1 MKKITH
7 LLLLCVLMIVS
18 AFTAKA
24 QTAAVMQTSAA
35 PDDNGFAPDTHWY
48 TMRVRN
54 CYISVENVDA
64 NSYIKVSEAFDPF
77 SGTIDKALWCIVGNE
92 TKGYKLYNKSEGATK
107 VLAVKYIADDDN
119 HGKNAWTKMVDAN
132 IADATTT
139 GGDSWRTT
147 FQFHKNTNSYLGAY
161 TISAKGLTNYYFN
174 RRDPYLACWF
184 SSDALEE
191 VGSSFY
197 FYDIDSYL
205 SSSSVYSGTSYG
217 GLFQP
222 TQEEYETFVGN
233 LNTIKAGATWEN
245 LKSKIDE
252 FAPLASTFRS
262 TIVNHKPELG
272 KKYLIKNNYF
282 KNQMIIP
289 NVIPGG
295 TLDKYT
301 GDDNKVKSA
310 VWIFEQGSTEGT
322 YKLKNAYSGL
332 YVNGTKVNTTGSD
345 LQVGITG
352 VYNGTFAIGTSFS
365 GNNSLHSNRGYTY
378 LILWEANAGASRW
391 VAEAINDEAYEALNA
406 NVPQAVNSLLSSLP
420 TDILESA
427 TDEKA
432 ALQADPSYSNYLACK
447 QAIKNAT
454 DNQYVRLQCAKGGND
469 RMLGV
474 NDAYSATSAVESS
487 TKNTAVS
494 NIWKLVPIDNEVGYK
509 LLNVNT
515 NKYITN
521 LPDADGE
528 DRSLTAQLTSEIGQG
543 CKFTFTVKNAA
554 NKTWNVID
562 NIIDG
567 NNKKLNGEK
576 DGRINYWTD
585 NRNDGWKITKATDI
599 EVDLHALGK
608 ASYASVY
615 LPFGVSKVEG
625 AKAYVAENA
634 AENNSLVVK
643 TTADGGFGA
652 NTGVVLVSDSKAE
665 KATLTIGDHTNTSS
679 MLTGSNTPVILT
691 DDTRSSFFVF
701 GPKDGET
708 STVGFWTPA
717 SNITTIPA
725 NRAYYQNA
733 NGHAVALVFDG
744 CTTGIEGVTI
754 NGSNENVQAPIFD
767 LAGRRVANVVKGG
780 VYIQNGKKFIK

>member
-1 MKKITH
+1 MKKFTH

-35 PDDNGFAPDTHWY
+35 PDNNGFAADTHWY
-48 TMRVRN
+48 TMWLRG
-54 CYISVENVDA
+54 CYISVGNVD
-64 NSYIKVSEAFDPF
+64 NDSYLKVSNSFDPF
-77 SGTIDKALWCIVGNE
+77 NDIDKALWCIVGDE
-92 TKGYKLYNKSEGATK
+92 TKGYKLYNKSEGPTK
-107 VLAVKYIADDDN
+107 VLAVKYITSDGSAY
-119 HGKNAWTKMVDAN
+119 TKMVDAN
-132 IADATTT
+132 TVDATEK
-139 GGDSWRTT
+139 GEGKWRVT
-147 FQFHKNTNSYLGAY
+147 FDFHKNTGNEVGGY
-161 TISAKGLTNYYFN
+161 TISAKGVTNYYLN
-174 RRDPYLACWF
+174 KRDPYLACWF
-184 SSDALEE
+184 DAKALEE

-197 FYDIDSYL
+197 FYNIDSYL
-205 SSSSVYSGTSYG
+205 SSSVYSGTSYG

-222 TQEEYETFVGN
+222 TQDEYDTFVGN
-233 LNTIKAGATWEN
+233 LNTIKEGATWEN

-262 TIVNHKPELG
+262 TIDNHKPEIG

-282 KNQMIIP
+282 AGQMIIP

-295 TLDKYT
+295 NLDKYT

-332 YVNGTKVNTTGSD
+332 YVNGTKVNETGSD
-345 LQVGITG
+345 LLVGPASI
-352 VYNGTFAIGTSFS
+352 YNGTFAIGTSFS
-365 GNNSLHSNRGYTY
+365 GNNSLHSNAGNGY
-378 LILWEANAGASRW
+378 LILWSATAGASRW
-391 VAEAINDEAYEALNA
+391 VAEAISDEAYEALSA
-406 NVPQAVNSLLSSLP
+406 NVPQAVNKLIENGR
-420 TDILESA
+420 DFLESA
-427 TDEKA
+427 SAEKA
-432 ALQADPSYSNYLACK
+432 ALQAEPNYQNYKAYI
-447 QAIKNAT
+447 QAVKKGT

-474 NDAYSATSAVESS
+474 NDAYNATSAVESS
-487 TKNTAVS
+487 TKKTAVS
-494 NIWKLVPIDNEVGYK
+494 NIWKLVPIDNEEGYK

-515 NKYITN
+515 NQYITN
-521 LPDADGE
+521 LPNASTDG
-528 DRSLTAQLTSEIGQG
+528 SSTAQLTSDKSQG
-543 CKFTFTVKNAA
+543 YKFTFTVNNAT

-562 NIIDG
+562 G
-567 NNKKLNGEK
+567 NNNKLNAET

-585 NRNDGWKITKATDI
+585 GGNSGWKITKATDI
-599 EVDLHALGK
+599 EVDLHALGD

-625 AKAYVAENA
+625 AAAYVAESA
-634 AENNSLVVK
+634 PENNSLVVK

-652 NTGVVLVSDSKAE
+652 NTGVVLVSDTRAE
-665 KATLTIGDHTNTSS
+665 KATLTIGDNNNTSS
-679 MLTGSNTPVILT
+679 MLTGSNTPVTLPN
-691 DDTRSSFFVF
+691 DTRSSFFVF

-717 SNITTIPA
+717 PTITTIPA

-744 CTTGIEGVTI
+744 CTTGIEGVTV

-767 LAGRRVANVVKGG
+767 LAGRRVVNVVKGG

>member
-1 MKKITH
+1 MKKFTH

-35 PDDNGFAPDTHWY
+35 PDNNGFAADTHWY

-107 VLAVKYIADDDN
+107 VLAVKYIADDGN

-132 IADATTT
+132 TADATTT
-139 GGDSWRTT
+139 GDNSWRTT
-147 FQFHKNTNSYLGAY
+147 FQFHKNTNSYTDAY

-197 FYDIDSYL
+197 FYDAASY
-205 SSSSVYSGTSYG
+205 SSTISLQASAYYTGTNFG
-217 GLFQP
+217 GIFQP
-222 TQEEYETFVGN
+222 TQEEYNNFQSQLEAHTSI
-233 LNTIKAGATWEN
+233 TTWDEIKNIYAQIE
-245 LKSKIDE
+245 S
-252 FAPLASTFRS
+252 FQS
-262 TIVNHKPELG
+262 TINNHKPELG

-295 TLDKYT
+295 NLDKYT
-301 GDDNKVKSA
+301 GDDKKVKSA

-332 YVNGTKVNTTGSD
+332 YVNGTTVNKTGSD
-345 LQVGITG
+345 LLVGPAST
-352 VYNGTFAIGTSFS
+352 YNGTFAIGTSFS
-365 GNNSLHSNRGYTY
+365 GNNSLHSNASNGY

-391 VAEAINDEAYEALNA
+391 VAEAISDEAYEALRA

-515 NKYITN
+515 NQYITN
-521 LPDADGE
+521 LPNADTDG
-528 DRSLTAQLTSEIGQG
+528 SSTAQLTSDKSQG
-543 CKFTFTVKNAA
+543 YKFTFTVNDAT

-562 NIIDG
+562 G
-567 NNKKLNGEK
+567 NNNKLNAETN
-576 DGRINYWTD
+576 GRINYWT
-585 NRNDGWKITKATDI
+585 NNGNSGWKITKATDI
-599 EVDLHALGK
+599 EVTLHALGD

-615 LPFGVSKVEG
+615 LPFGVSAVKG
-625 AKAYVAENA
+625 AAAYVAESP
-634 AENNSLVVK
+634 AENNSLVV
-643 TTADGGFGA
+643 TTTGGGFGA
-652 NTGVVLVSDSKAE
+652 NTGVVLVSDTQAE
-665 KATLTIGDHTNTSS
+665 KATLTIGDNNNTSS
-679 MLTGSNTPVILT
+679 MLTGSNTPVTLT
-691 DDTRSSFFVF
+691 NDTRSSFFVF

-717 SNITTIPA
+717 PTITTIPA
-725 NRAYYQNA
+725 NRAYYQNV

>member
-1 MKKITH
+1 MKKFTH

-35 PDDNGFAPDTHWY
+35 PDDNGFAADTHWY
-48 TMRVRN
+48 TMWLRG
-54 CYISVENVDA
+54 CYISVGNVD
-64 NSYIKVSEAFDPF
+64 NDSYLKVSNSFDPF
-77 SGTIDKALWCIVGNE
+77 NDIDKALWCIVGDE
-92 TKGYKLYNKSEGATK
+92 TKGYKLYNKSEGPTK
-107 VLAVKYIADDDN
+107 VLAVKYIDSDGSAY
-119 HGKNAWTKMVDAN
+119 TKMVDAN
-132 IADATTT
+132 TVDATEK
-139 GGDSWRTT
+139 GEGKWRVT
-147 FQFHKNTNSYLGAY
+147 FDFHKNTGSEVGGY
-161 TISAKGLTNYYFN
+161 TISAKGVTNYYLN
-174 RRDPYLACWF
+174 KRDPYLACWF
-184 SSDALEE
+184 DAGALEE

-197 FYDIDSYL
+197 FYDAARY
-205 SSSSVYSGTSYG
+205 SSTINLQASAYYTGTNFG
-217 GLFQP
+217 GIFQP
-222 TQEEYETFVGN
+222 TQEEYNNFQSQLEAHTSI
-233 LNTIKAGATWEN
+233 TTWDEIKNIHAQIE
-245 LKSKIDE
+245 S
-252 FAPLASTFRS
+252 FQS
-262 TIVNHKPELG
+262 TINNHKPELG

-282 KNQMIIP
+282 AGQMIIP

-295 TLDKYT
+295 NLDKYT
-301 GDDNKVKSA
+301 GDGNKVKSA

-332 YVNGTKVNTTGSD
+332 YVNGTKVNETGSD
-345 LQVGITG
+345 LLVGPAST
-352 VYNGTFAIGTSFS
+352 YNGTFAIGTSFS
-365 GNNSLHSNRGYTY
+365 GNNSLHSNASNGY

-391 VAEAINDEAYEALNA
+391 VAEAISDEDYQALRA
-406 NVPQAVNSLLSSLP
+406 NVPQAVNNLIVN
-420 TDILESA
+420 DVFESNPA
-427 TDEKA
+427 AEKA
-432 ALQADPSYSNYLACK
+432 ALQAEPNYQNYMAYI
-447 QAIKNAT
+447 QAVKKVT

-474 NDAYSATSAVESS
+474 NDAYSATSAVASS

-494 NIWKLVPIDNEVGYK
+494 NIWKLVPSEDGYK

-515 NKYITN
+515 NQYITN
-521 LPDADGE
+521 LPNAETDG
-528 DRSLTAQLTSEIGQG
+528 SSTAQLTSEIGQG
-543 CKFTFTVKNAA
+543 CKFTFTVNNAT

-562 NIIDG
+562 NVIDG
-567 NNKKLNGEK
+567 NNKKLNAETN
-576 DGRINYWTD
+576 GRINYWKD
-585 NRNDGWKITKATDI
+585 NGNGGWKITKATDI
-599 EVDLHALGK
+599 EVALHALGD

-615 LPFGVSKVEG
+615 LPFGVSAVEG
-625 AKAYVAENA
+625 AAAYVAESP

-652 NTGVVLVSDSKAE
+652 NTGVVLVSDTKAE
-665 KATLTIGDHTNTSS
+665 KATLTIGDNNNASS
-679 MLTGSNTPVILT
+679 MLTGSNTPVPLT

-717 SNITTIPA
+717 STITTIPA
-725 NRAYYQNA
+725 NRAYYQNV
-733 NGHAVALVFDG
+733 NGQAVALVFDG

>member
-1 MKKITH
+1 MKKFTH

-35 PDDNGFAPDTHWY
+35 PDNNGFAADTHWY

-107 VLAVKYIADDDN
+107 VLAVKYIADDGN

-132 IADATTT
+132 TADATTT
-139 GGDSWRTT
+139 GDNSWRTT
-147 FQFHKNTNSYLGAY
+147 FQFHKNTNSYTDAY

-197 FYDIDSYL
+197 FYDAASY
-205 SSSSVYSGTSYG
+205 SSTINLQASAYYTGTNFGSI
-217 GLFQP
+217 FQP
-222 TQEEYETFVGN
+222 TQEEYNNFQSQLEAHTSI
-233 LNTIKAGATWEN
+233 TTWDEIKNIYAQIE
-245 LKSKIDE
+245 S
-252 FAPLASTFRS
+252 FQS
-262 TIVNHKPELG
+262 TINNHKPELG

-310 VWIFEQGSTEGT
+310 VWIFEQGSTAGT

-332 YVNGTKVNTTGSD
+332 YVNGTKVNETGSD
-345 LQVGITG
+345 LLVGPAST
-352 VYNGTFAIGTSFS
+352 YNGTFAIGTSFS
-365 GNNSLHSNRGYTY
+365 GNNSLHSNAGYSY

-391 VAEAINDEAYEALNA
+391 VAEAISDETYEALSA
-406 NVPQAVNSLLSSLP
+406 NVPQAVNKLIVNGC
-420 TDILESA
+420 DVFESA
-427 TDEKA
+427 PAEKA
-432 ALQADPSYSNYLACK
+432 ALQAEPNYPNYMAYI
-447 QAIKNAT
+447 QAVKKVT

-487 TKNTAVS
+487 TKKTAVS

-509 LLNVNT
+509 LLNVNK
-515 NKYITN
+515 NQYITN
-521 LPDADGE
+521 LPNASTDG
-528 DRSLTAQLTSEIGQG
+528 SSTAQLTSDISRG
-543 CKFTFTVKNAA
+543 CKFTFMVNDAA

-562 NIIDG
+562 E
-567 NNKKLNGEK
+567 NNQKLNAETN
-576 DGRINYWTD
+576 GRINYWTD
-585 NRNDGWKITKATDI
+585 NGNGGWKITKATDI
-599 EVDLHALGK
+599 EVALHALGD

-615 LPFGVSKVEG
+615 LPFGVSAVEG
-625 AKAYVAENA
+625 AAAYVAESA
-634 AENNSLVVK
+634 PENNSLVV
-643 TTADGGFGA
+643 TTTGGGFGA
-652 NTGVVLVSDSKAE
+652 NTGVVLVSDAKAE
-665 KATLTIGDHTNTSS
+665 KATLTIGDNNNTSS
-679 MLTGSNTPVILT
+679 MLTGSNTPVTLT
-691 DDTRSSFFVF
+691 DDTRSSYFVF

-717 SNITTIPA
+717 PTITTIPA

>member
-1 MKKITH
+1 MKKFTH

-35 PDDNGFAPDTHWY
+35 PDNNGFAADTHWY
-48 TMRVRN
+48 TMWLRG
-54 CYISVENVDA
+54 CYISVGNVD
-64 NSYIKVSEAFDPF
+64 NDSYLKVSNSFDPF
-77 SGTIDKALWCIVGNE
+77 NDIDKALWCIVGDE
-92 TKGYKLYNKSEGATK
+92 TKGYKLYNKSEGPTK
-107 VLAVKYIADDDN
+107 VLAVKYITSDGSAY
-119 HGKNAWTKMVDAN
+119 TKMVDAN
-132 IADATTT
+132 TVDATEK
-139 GGDSWRTT
+139 GEGKWRVT
-147 FQFHKNTNSYLGAY
+147 FDFHKNTRSEIGGY
-161 TISAKGLTNYYFN
+161 TISAKGVTNYYLN
-174 RRDPYLACWF
+174 KRDPYLACWF
-184 SSDALEE
+184 DAGALEE

-197 FYDIDSYL
+197 FYNIDSYL
-205 SSSSVYSGTSYG
+205 SPFSPSSEYSGTSYG

-222 TQEEYETFVGN
+222 TQEEYNNFVVN
-233 LNTIKAGATWEN
+233 LNTIKDGATWEN
-245 LKSKIDE
+245 LKSKRDE
-252 FAPLASTFRS
+252 LATLTSTFRS

-301 GDDNKVKSA
+301 GDDKKVKSA

-365 GNNSLHSNRGYTY
+365 GYNSLHSNAGYDY

-391 VAEAINDEAYEALNA
+391 VAEAISDEAYEALNA
-406 NVPQAVNSLLSSLP
+406 NVPQAVNNLIVNGC
-420 TDILESA
+420 DVFESA
-427 TDEKA
+427 PAEKA
-432 ALQADPSYSNYLACK
+432 ALQAEPNYQNYMAYI
-447 QAIKNAT
+447 QAVKKVT

-515 NKYITN
+515 NQYITN
-521 LPDADGE
+521 LPKAGT
-528 DRSLTAQLTSEIGQG
+528 DRSSTAQLTSDKSQG
-543 CKFTFTVKNAA
+543 CKFTFTVNNAT

-562 NIIDG
+562 G
-567 NNKKLNGEK
+567 NNNKLNAETNGC
-576 DGRINYWTD
+576 INYWTD
-585 NRNDGWKITKATDI
+585 NGNSGWKITKATDI
-599 EVDLHALGK
+599 EVALHALGD

-615 LPFGVSKVEG
+615 LPFGVSAVEG
-625 AKAYVAENA
+625 AAAYVAESP
-634 AENNSLVVK
+634 AENNSLVV
-643 TTADGGFGA
+643 TTTGGGFGA
-652 NTGVVLVSDSKAE
+652 NTGVVLVSDTRAE
-665 KATLTIGDHTNTSS
+665 KATLTIGDNINTSS
-679 MLTGSNTPVILT
+679 MLTGSNTPVTLT
-691 DDTRSSFFVF
+691 DDTRSSYFVF

-717 SNITTIPA
+717 LTITTIPA

>member
-1 MKKITH
+1 
-7 LLLLCVLMIVS
+7 
-18 AFTAKA
+18 
-24 QTAAVMQTSAA
+24 MQTSAA
-35 PDDNGFAPDTHWY
+35 PDNNGFAADTHWY
-48 TMRVRN
+48 TMWLRG
-54 CYISVENVDA
+54 CYISVGNVD
-64 NSYIKVSEAFDPF
+64 NDSYLKVSNSFDPF
-77 SGTIDKALWCIVGNE
+77 NDIDKALWCIVGDE
-92 TKGYKLYNKSEGATK
+92 TKGYKLYNKSEGPTK
-107 VLAVKYIADDDN
+107 VLAVKYITSDGSAY
-119 HGKNAWTKMVDAN
+119 TKMVDAN
-132 IADATTT
+132 TVDATEK
-139 GGDSWRTT
+139 GEGKWRVT
-147 FQFHKNTNSYLGAY
+147 FDFHKNTGNEVGGY
-161 TISAKGLTNYYFN
+161 TISAKGVTNYYLN
-174 RRDPYLACWF
+174 KRDPYLACWF
-184 SSDALEE
+184 DAKALEE

-197 FYDIDSYL
+197 FYNIDSYL

-222 TQEEYETFVGN
+222 TQEEYDTFVGN
-233 LNTIKAGATWEN
+233 LNTIKEGATWEN

-252 FAPLASTFRS
+252 FDPLASTFRS
-262 TIVNHKPELG
+262 TIDNHKPEIG

-282 KNQMIIP
+282 AGQMIIP

-295 TLDKYT
+295 NLDKYT

-332 YVNGTKVNTTGSD
+332 YVNGTKVNETGSD
-345 LQVGITG
+345 LLVGPASI
-352 VYNGTFAIGTSFS
+352 YNGTFAIGTSFS
-365 GNNSLHSNRGYTY
+365 GNNSLHSNAGNGY
-378 LILWEANAGASRW
+378 LILWSATAGASRW
-391 VAEAINDEAYEALNA
+391 VTEAISDEAYEALNA
-406 NVPQAVNSLLSSLP
+406 NVPQAVNNLIANGC
-420 TDILESA
+420 DVFESA
-427 TDEKA
+427 PAEKE
-432 ALQADPSYSNYLACK
+432 ALQAEPNYQNYMAYI
-447 QAIKNAT
+447 QAVKKGT
-454 DNQYVRLQCAKGGND
+454 DNQYVRLQCAKSGND

-474 NDAYSATSAVESS
+474 NDAYSATSSVESS

-515 NKYITN
+515 NQYITN
-521 LPDADGE
+521 LPNASTDG
-528 DRSLTAQLTSEIGQG
+528 SSTAQLTSDISRG
-543 CKFTFTVKNAA
+543 CKFTFMVNNAA

-562 NIIDG
+562 E
-567 NNKKLNGEK
+567 NNQKLNAETN
-576 DGRINYWTD
+576 GRINYWTD
-585 NRNDGWKITKATDI
+585 NGNSGWKITKATDI
-599 EVDLHALGK
+599 EVALHALGD

-615 LPFGVSKVEG
+615 LPFGVSAVEG
-625 AKAYVAENA
+625 AAAYVAESP

-652 NTGVVLVSDSKAE
+652 NTGVVLVSDTKAE
-665 KATLTIGDHTNTSS
+665 KATLTIGGNNNTSS
-679 MLTGSNTPVILT
+679 MLTGSNTPVTLT
-691 DDTRSSFFVF
+691 NDTRSSLFVF

-717 SNITTIPA
+717 PTITTIPA
-725 NRAYYQNA
+725 NRAYYQNV

>member
-1 MKKITH
+1 MKKFTH

-35 PDDNGFAPDTHWY
+35 PDNNGFAADTHWY

-107 VLAVKYIADDDN
+107 VLAVKYIADDEN

-132 IADATTT
+132 TADATTT
-139 GGDSWRTT
+139 GDNSWRTT
-147 FQFHKNTNSYLGAY
+147 FQFHKNTNSYTDAY

-197 FYDIDSYL
+197 FYDAASY
-205 SSSSVYSGTSYG
+205 SSTISLQASAYYTGTNFG
-217 GLFQP
+217 GIFQP
-222 TQEEYETFVGN
+222 TQEEYNNFQSQLEAHTSI
-233 LNTIKAGATWEN
+233 TTWDEIKNIYAQIE
-245 LKSKIDE
+245 S
-252 FAPLASTFRS
+252 FQS
-262 TIVNHKPELG
+262 TINNHKPELG

-310 VWIFEQGSTEGT
+310 VWIFEQGSTAGT

-332 YVNGTKVNTTGSD
+332 YVNGTKVNETGSD
-345 LQVGITG
+345 LLVGPAST
-352 VYNGTFAIGTSFS
+352 YNGTFAIGTSFS
-365 GNNSLHSNRGYTY
+365 GNNSLHSNAGYSY

-391 VAEAINDEAYEALNA
+391 VAEAISDETYEALSA
-406 NVPQAVNSLLSSLP
+406 NVPQAVNKLIVNGC
-420 TDILESA
+420 DVFESA
-427 TDEKA
+427 LAEKA
-432 ALQADPSYSNYLACK
+432 ALQAEPNYPNYMAYI
-447 QAIKNAT
+447 QAVKKVT

-487 TKNTAVS
+487 TKKTAVS

-515 NKYITN
+515 NQYITN
-521 LPDADGE
+521 LPNASTDG
-528 DRSLTAQLTSEIGQG
+528 SSTAQLTSDKSQG
-543 CKFTFTVKNAA
+543 HKFTFTVNNAT

-562 NIIDG
+562 E
-567 NNKKLNGEK
+567 NNQKLNAET

-585 NRNDGWKITKATDI
+585 NGNGGWKITKATDI
-599 EVDLHALGK
+599 EVALHPLGD

-615 LPFGVSKVEG
+615 LPFGVSAVEG
-625 AKAYVAENA
+625 AAAYVAESP

-652 NTGVVLVSDSKAE
+652 NTGVVLVSDTKAE
-665 KATLTIGDHTNTSS
+665 KATLTIGDNNNTSS
-679 MLTGSNTPVILT
+679 MLTGSNTPVTLT
-691 DDTRSSFFVF
+691 EDTRSSYFVF

-717 SNITTIPA
+717 SIITTIPA

-754 NGSNENVQAPIFD
+754 NGSNENAQAPIFD

>member
-1 MKKITH
+1 MKKFTH

-35 PDDNGFAPDTHWY
+35 PDNNGFAADTHWY

-77 SGTIDKALWCIVGNE
+77 SGTIDKALWCIVGDE
-92 TKGYKLYNKSEGATK
+92 TKGYKLYNKSEGPTK
-107 VLAVKYIADDDN
+107 VLAVKHIADDDD
-119 HGKNAWTKMVDAN
+119 HGKYAWTKMVDAN

-139 GGDSWRTT
+139 GDDSWRTT
-147 FQFHKNTNSYLGAY
+147 FQFHKNTNSNRGAY

-197 FYDIDSYL
+197 FYNIDSYL
-205 SSSSVYSGTSYG
+205 SPFSPSSVYSGTSYG

-222 TQEEYETFVGN
+222 TQEEYDTFVGN
-233 LNTIKAGATWEN
+233 FNTIKKSATWEN

-252 FAPLASTFRS
+252 VAPLASTFRS

-310 VWIFEQGSTEGT
+310 VWIFEQGSTAGT

-332 YVNGTKVNTTGSD
+332 YVNGTKVNETGSD
-345 LQVGITG
+345 LLVGPAST
-352 VYNGTFAIGTSFS
+352 YNGTFAIGTSFS
-365 GNNSLHSNRGYTY
+365 GNNSLHSNAGYSY

-391 VAEAINDEAYEALNA
+391 VAEAISDETYEALSA
-406 NVPQAVNSLLSSLP
+406 NVPQAVNKLIVNGC
-420 TDILESA
+420 DVFESA
-427 TDEKA
+427 LAEKA
-432 ALQADPSYSNYLACK
+432 ALQAEPNYQNYMAYI
-447 QAIKNAT
+447 QAVKKVT
-454 DNQYVRLQCAKGGND
+454 DNQYVRLQCAKSGND

-515 NKYITN
+515 NQYITN
-521 LPDADGE
+521 LPNASTDG
-528 DRSLTAQLTSEIGQG
+528 SSTAQLTSDISRG
-543 CKFTFTVKNAA
+543 CKFTFMVNDAA

-562 NIIDG
+562 E
-567 NNKKLNGEK
+567 NNQKLNAETN
-576 DGRINYWTD
+576 GRINYWTD
-585 NRNDGWKITKATDI
+585 NGNGGWKITKATDI
-599 EVDLHALGK
+599 EVALHALGD

-615 LPFGVSKVEG
+615 LPFGVSAVEG
-625 AKAYVAENA
+625 AAAYVAESA

-652 NTGVVLVSDSKAE
+652 NTGVVLVSDAKAE
-665 KATLTIGDHTNTSS
+665 KATLTIGDNNNTSS
-679 MLTGSNTPVILT
+679 MLTGSNTPVTLPN
-691 DDTRSSFFVF
+691 DTRSSYFVF

-717 SNITTIPA
+717 PTITTIPA

-767 LAGRRVANVVKGG
+767 LAGRRVVNVVKGG

>member
-1 MKKITH
+1 MKKFTH

-35 PDDNGFAPDTHWY
+35 PDDNGFAADTHWY
-48 TMRVRN
+48 TMWLRG
-54 CYISVENVDA
+54 CYISVGNVD
-64 NSYIKVSEAFDPF
+64 NDSYLKVSNSFDPF
-77 SGTIDKALWCIVGNE
+77 NDIDKALWCIVGNE
-92 TKGYKLYNKSEGATK
+92 TKGYKIYNKSEGPTK
-107 VLAVKYIADDDN
+107 VLAVKYIASD
-119 HGKNAWTKMVDAN
+119 GSAYTKMVDAN
-132 IADATTT
+132 TVDATKK
-139 GGDSWRTT
+139 GEGNWRVT
-147 FQFHKNTNSYLGAY
+147 FDFHKNTGSEVGGY
-161 TISAKGLTNYYFN
+161 TISAKGVTNYYLN
-174 RRDPYLACWF
+174 KRDPYLACWF
-184 SSDALEE
+184 DAGALEE

-197 FYDIDSYL
+197 FYNIDSYL

-222 TQEEYETFVGN
+222 TQDEYDTFVGN
-233 LNTIKAGATWEN
+233 LNTIKEGATWEN

-262 TIVNHKPELG
+262 TIDNHKPELG

-282 KNQMIIP
+282 AGQMIIP

-295 TLDKYT
+295 NLDKYT

-332 YVNGTKVNTTGSD
+332 YVNGTKVNETGSD
-345 LQVGITG
+345 LLVGPAST
-352 VYNGTFAIGTSFS
+352 YNGTFAIGTSFS
-365 GNNSLHSNRGYTY
+365 GNNSLHSNAGYSY

-391 VAEAINDEAYEALNA
+391 VAEAISDETYEALSA
-406 NVPQAVNSLLSSLP
+406 NVPQAVNNLLSSLP

-474 NDAYSATSAVESS
+474 NDAYNATSAVESS
-487 TKNTAVS
+487 TKKTAVS
-494 NIWKLVPIDNEVGYK
+494 NIWKLVPIDNEEGYK

-515 NKYITN
+515 NQYITN
-521 LPDADGE
+521 LPNASTDG
-528 DRSLTAQLTSEIGQG
+528 SSTAQLTSDKSQG
-543 CKFTFTVKNAA
+543 YKFTFTVNNAT

-562 NIIDG
+562 G
-567 NNKKLNGEK
+567 NNNKLNAET

-585 NRNDGWKITKATDI
+585 NGNGGWKITKATDI
-599 EVDLHALGK
+599 EVALHALGD

-615 LPFGVSKVEG
+615 LPFGVSAVEG
-625 AKAYVAENA
+625 AAAYVAESP

-652 NTGVVLVSDSKAE
+652 NTGVVLVSDTKAE
-665 KATLTIGDHTNTSS
+665 KATLTIGDNNNTSS
-679 MLTGSNTPVILT
+679 MLTGSNTPVTLT
-691 DDTRSSFFVF
+691 EDTRSSYFVF

-717 SNITTIPA
+717 PTITTIPA
-725 NRAYYQNA
+725 NRAYYQNV

-754 NGSNENVQAPIFD
+754 NGSNENAQAPIFD

>member
-1 MKKITH
+1 MKKFTH

-35 PDDNGFAPDTHWY
+35 PDDNGFAADTHWY
-48 TMRVRN
+48 TMWLRG
-54 CYISVENVDA
+54 CYISVGNVD
-64 NSYIKVSEAFDPF
+64 NDSYLKVSNSFDPF
-77 SGTIDKALWCIVGNE
+77 NDIDKALWCIVGDE
-92 TKGYKLYNKSEGATK
+92 TKGYKLYNKSEGPTK
-107 VLAVKYIADDDN
+107 VLAVKYITSDGSAY
-119 HGKNAWTKMVDAN
+119 TKMVDAN
-132 IADATTT
+132 TVDATEK
-139 GGDSWRTT
+139 GEGKWRVT
-147 FQFHKNTNSYLGAY
+147 FDFHKNTGNEVGGY
-161 TISAKGLTNYYFN
+161 TISAKGVTNYYLN
-174 RRDPYLACWF
+174 KRDPYLACWF
-184 SSDALEE
+184 DAKALEE

-197 FYDIDSYL
+197 FYNIDSYL

-222 TQEEYETFVGN
+222 TQDEYDTFVGN
-233 LNTIKAGATWEN
+233 LNTIKEGATWEN

-262 TIVNHKPELG
+262 TIDNHKPEIG

-282 KNQMIIP
+282 AGQMIIP

-295 TLDKYT
+295 NLDKYT

-322 YKLKNAYSGL
+322 YKLKNAYSGF
-332 YVNGTKVNTTGSD
+332 YVNGTKVNETGSD
-345 LQVGITG
+345 LLVGPASI
-352 VYNGTFAIGTSFS
+352 YNGTFAIGTSFS
-365 GNNSLHSNRGYTY
+365 GNNSLHSNAGNGY
-378 LILWEANAGASRW
+378 LILWSATAGASRW
-391 VAEAINDEAYEALNA
+391 VAEAISDEAYEALSA
-406 NVPQAVNSLLSSLP
+406 NVPQAVNKLIENGR
-420 TDILESA
+420 DFLESA
-427 TDEKA
+427 SAEKA
-432 ALQADPSYSNYLACK
+432 ALQAEPNYQNYKAYI
-447 QAIKNAT
+447 QAVKKGT

-474 NDAYSATSAVESS
+474 NDAYNATSAVESS
-487 TKNTAVS
+487 TKKTAVS
-494 NIWKLVPIDNEVGYK
+494 NIWKLVPIDNEEGYK

-515 NKYITN
+515 NQYITN
-521 LPDADGE
+521 LPNASTDG
-528 DRSLTAQLTSEIGQG
+528 SSTAQLTSDKSQG
-543 CKFTFTVKNAA
+543 YKFTFTVNDAT

-562 NIIDG
+562 G
-567 NNKKLNGEK
+567 NNQKLNAET

-585 NRNDGWKITKATDI
+585 NGNGGWKITKATDI
-599 EVDLHALGK
+599 EVALHALGD

-625 AKAYVAENA
+625 AAAYVAESA

-643 TTADGGFGA
+643 TTVDGGFGA
-652 NTGVVLVSDSKAE
+652 NTGVVLVSDTKAE
-665 KATLTIGDHTNTSS
+665 KATLTIGDNNNTSS
-679 MLTGSNTPVILT
+679 MLTGSNTPVTLT
-691 DDTRSSFFVF
+691 NDTRSSFFVF

-717 SNITTIPA
+717 PTITTIPA

-754 NGSNENVQAPIFD
+754 NGSNENAQAPIFD

>member
-1 MKKITH
+1 MKKFTH

-35 PDDNGFAPDTHWY
+35 PDNNGFAADTHWY
-48 TMRVRN
+48 TMWLRG
-54 CYISVENVDA
+54 CYISVGNVD
-64 NSYIKVSEAFDPF
+64 NDSYLKVSNSFDPF
-77 SGTIDKALWCIVGNE
+77 NDIDKALWCIVGNE
-92 TKGYKLYNKSEGATK
+92 TKGYKIYNKSEGPTK
-107 VLAVKYIADDDN
+107 VLAVKYITSDGSAY
-119 HGKNAWTKMVDAN
+119 TKMVDAN
-132 IADATTT
+132 TVDATKK
-139 GGDSWRTT
+139 GEGNWRVT
-147 FQFHKNTNSYLGAY
+147 FDFHKNTGSQVGGY
-161 TISAKGLTNYYFN
+161 TISAKGVTNYYLN
-174 RRDPYLACWF
+174 KRDPYLACWF
-184 SSDALEE
+184 DAGALEE

-197 FYDIDSYL
+197 FYNIDSYL

-222 TQEEYETFVGN
+222 TQEEYDTFVGN
-233 LNTIKAGATWEN
+233 LNTIKEGATWKN

-262 TIVNHKPELG
+262 TIDNHKPELG
-272 KKYLIKNNYF
+272 KKYLIKNNHF
-282 KNQMIIP
+282 AGQMIIP

-295 TLDKYT
+295 NLDKYT

-332 YVNGTKVNTTGSD
+332 YVNGTKVNETGSD
-345 LQVGITG
+345 LLVGPAST
-352 VYNGTFAIGTSFS
+352 YNGTFAIGTSFS
-365 GNNSLHSNRGYTY
+365 GNNSLHSNAGYSY

-391 VAEAINDEAYEALNA
+391 VAEAISDEAYEALRA
-406 NVPQAVNSLLSSLP
+406 NVPQAVNSLIANGY
-420 TDILESA
+420 DVLESA
-427 TDEKA
+427 SAEKA
-432 ALQADPSYSNYLACK
+432 ALQAEPNYPNYKAYI
-447 QAIKNAT
+447 QAAKKGN

-487 TKNTAVS
+487 TKKTAVS

-515 NKYITN
+515 NQYITN

-528 DRSLTAQLTSEIGQG
+528 DRSLTAQLTSENGRG
-543 CKFTFTVKNAA
+543 CKFTFTVKDATD
-554 NKTWNVID
+554 KTWNVID
-562 NIIDG
+562 E
-567 NNKKLNGEK
+567 NNQKLNAET
-576 DGRINYWTD
+576 DGRINYWTAD
-585 NRNDGWKITKATDI
+585 GNSGWKITKATDI
-599 EVDLHALGK
+599 EVALHALGG

-625 AKAYVAENA
+625 AKAYVAESP

-652 NTGVVLVSDSKAE
+652 NTGVVLVSDTNAE
-665 KATLTIGDHTNTSS
+665 KATLTIGDNNNTSS
-679 MLTGSNTPVILT
+679 MLTGSNTPVTLT
-691 DDTRSSFFVF
+691 NDTRSSYFVF

-717 SNITTIPA
+717 PTITTIPA

-767 LAGRRVANVVKGG
+767 LAGRRVVNVVKGG

>member
-1 MKKITH
+1 MKKFTH

-35 PDDNGFAPDTHWY
+35 PDNNGFAADTHWY
-48 TMRVRN
+48 TMWLRG
-54 CYISVENVDA
+54 CYISVGNVD
-64 NSYIKVSEAFDPF
+64 NDSYLKVSNSFDPF
-77 SGTIDKALWCIVGNE
+77 NDIDKALWCIVGNE
-92 TKGYKLYNKSEGATK
+92 TKGYKLYNKSEGPTK
-107 VLAVKYIADDDN
+107 VLAVKYITSDGSAY
-119 HGKNAWTKMVDAN
+119 TKMVDAN
-132 IADATTT
+132 TVDATEK
-139 GGDSWRTT
+139 GEGKWRVT
-147 FQFHKNTNSYLGAY
+147 FEFHKNTGNEVGGY
-161 TISAKGLTNYYFN
+161 TISAKGVTNYYLN
-174 RRDPYLACWF
+174 KRDPYLACWF
-184 SSDALEE
+184 DAGALEE

-197 FYDIDSYL
+197 FYNIDSYL

-222 TQEEYETFVGN
+222 TQEEYDTFVGN
-233 LNTIKAGATWEN
+233 LNTIKEGATWEN
-245 LKSKIDE
+245 LKSKRDE

-262 TIVNHKPELG
+262 TIDNHKPEIG

-282 KNQMIIP
+282 AGQMIIP

-295 TLDKYT
+295 NLDKYT

-332 YVNGTKVNTTGSD
+332 YVNGTKVNETGSD
-345 LQVGITG
+345 LLVGPASI
-352 VYNGTFAIGTSFS
+352 YNGTFAIGTSFS
-365 GNNSLHSNRGYTY
+365 GNNSLHSNAGNGY
-378 LILWEANAGASRW
+378 LILWSATAGASRW
-391 VAEAINDEAYEALNA
+391 VTEAISDEAYEALNA
-406 NVPQAVNSLLSSLP
+406 NVPQAVNKLIENGC
-420 TDILESA
+420 DFLESA
-427 TDEKA
+427 SAEKA
-432 ALQADPSYSNYLACK
+432 ALQAEPNYQNYKAYI
-447 QAIKNAT
+447 QAVKKGT

-494 NIWKLVPIDNEVGYK
+494 NIWKLVPIDNEEGYK

-515 NKYITN
+515 NQYITN
-521 LPDADGE
+521 LPNADTDG
-528 DRSLTAQLTSEIGQG
+528 SSTAQLTSDKSQG
-543 CKFTFTVKNAA
+543 YKFTFTVNNAT

-562 NIIDG
+562 G
-567 NNKKLNGEK
+567 NNNKLNAETN
-576 DGRINYWTD
+576 GRINYWT
-585 NRNDGWKITKATDI
+585 NNGNGGWKITKATDI
-599 EVDLHALGK
+599 EVALHALGD

-615 LPFGVSKVEG
+615 LPFGVSAVEG
-625 AKAYVAENA
+625 AAAYVAESA

-652 NTGVVLVSDSKAE
+652 NTGVVLVSDTKAE
-665 KATLTIGDHTNTSS
+665 KATLTIGDNNNTSS
-679 MLTGSNTPVILT
+679 MLTGSNTPVTLT
-691 DDTRSSFFVF
+691 EDTRSSYFVF

-717 SNITTIPA
+717 PTITTIPA
-725 NRAYYQNA
+725 NRAYYQNV
-733 NGHAVALVFDG
+733 NGQAVALVFDG

-754 NGSNENVQAPIFD
+754 NGSNENAQAPIFD

>member
-1 MKKITH
+1 MKKFTH

-24 QTAAVMQTSAA
+24 QTAAVMQTSTA
-35 PDDNGFAPDTHWY
+35 PDDNGFAADTHWY
-48 TMRVRN
+48 TMWLRG
-54 CYISVENVDA
+54 CYISVGNVD
-64 NSYIKVSEAFDPF
+64 NGSYLKVSNSFDPF
-77 SGTIDKALWCIVGNE
+77 NDIDKALWCIVGDE
-92 TKGYKLYNKSEGATK
+92 TKGYKLYNKSEGPTK
-107 VLAVKYIADDDN
+107 VLAVKYIASD
-119 HGKNAWTKMVDAN
+119 GSAYTKMVDAN
-132 IADATTT
+132 TVDATEK
-139 GGDSWRTT
+139 GEGKWRVT
-147 FQFHKNTNSYLGAY
+147 FDFHKNTGSEVGGY
-161 TISAKGLTNYYFN
+161 TISAKGVTNYYLN
-174 RRDPYLACWF
+174 KRDPYLACWF
-184 SSDALEE
+184 DAKALEE

-197 FYDIDSYL
+197 FYNIDSYL

-222 TQEEYETFVGN
+222 TQEEYDTFVGK
-233 LNTIKAGATWEN
+233 LNTIKEGATWEN

-262 TIVNHKPELG
+262 TIDNHKPELG
-272 KKYLIKNNYF
+272 KKYLIKNNHF
-282 KNQMIIP
+282 AGQMIIP

-295 TLDKYT
+295 NLDKYT
-301 GDDNKVKSA
+301 GDDKKVKSA

-332 YVNGTKVNTTGSD
+332 YVNGTKVNETGSD
-345 LQVGITG
+345 LLVGPAST
-352 VYNGTFAIGTSFS
+352 YNGTFAIGTSFS
-365 GNNSLHSNRGYTY
+365 GNNSFHSNAGYSY

-391 VAEAINDEAYEALNA
+391 VAEAISDETYEALNA
-406 NVPQAVNSLLSSLP
+406 NVPQAVNKLIENGR
-420 TDILESA
+420 DFLESA
-427 TDEKA
+427 SAEKA
-432 ALQADPSYSNYLACK
+432 ALQAEPNYQNYKAYI
-447 QAIKNAT
+447 QAVKKGT

-474 NDAYSATSAVESS
+474 NDAYSATSAVASS

-494 NIWKLVPIDNEVGYK
+494 NIWKLVPIDNEEGYK

-515 NKYITN
+515 NQYITN
-521 LPDADGE
+521 LPNADTDG
-528 DRSLTAQLTSEIGQG
+528 SSTAQLTSDKSQG
-543 CKFTFTVKNAA
+543 YKFTFMVNNAT

-562 NIIDG
+562 G
-567 NNKKLNGEK
+567 NNNKLNAETN
-576 DGRINYWTD
+576 GRINYWT
-585 NRNDGWKITKATDI
+585 NNGNSGWKITKATDI
-599 EVDLHALGK
+599 EVALHALGD

-615 LPFGVSKVEG
+615 LPFGVSKVDG
-625 AKAYVAENA
+625 AAAYVAESP

-652 NTGVVLVSDSKAE
+652 NTGVVLVSDTKAE
-665 KATLTIGDHTNTSS
+665 KATLTIGDNNNTSS
-679 MLTGSNTPVILT
+679 MLMGSNTPVTLT
-691 DDTRSSFFVF
+691 DDTRSSYFVF

-717 SNITTIPA
+717 SIITTIPA
-725 NRAYYQNA
+725 NRAYYQNV
-733 NGHAVALVFDG
+733 NGQAVALVFDG

-754 NGSNENVQAPIFD
+754 NGSNENAQAPIFD

>member
-1 MKKITH
+1 MKKFTH

-35 PDDNGFAPDTHWY
+35 PDDNGFAADTHWY

-64 NSYIKVSEAFDPF
+64 NSYIKVSDAFDPF

-107 VLAVKYIADDDN
+107 VLAVKYIADDGN

-132 IADATTT
+132 TADATTT
-139 GGDSWRTT
+139 GDNSWRTT
-147 FQFHKNTNSYLGAY
+147 FQFHKNTNSYTDAY

-197 FYDIDSYL
+197 FYDAASY
-205 SSSSVYSGTSYG
+205 SSTINLQASAYYTGTNFGSI
-217 GLFQP
+217 FQP
-222 TQEEYETFVGN
+222 TQEEYNNFQSQLEAHTSI
-233 LNTIKAGATWEN
+233 TTWDEIKNIYAQIE
-245 LKSKIDE
+245 S
-252 FAPLASTFRS
+252 FQS
-262 TIVNHKPELG
+262 TINNHKPELG

-310 VWIFEQGSTEGT
+310 VWIFEQGSTAGT

-332 YVNGTKVNTTGSD
+332 YVNGTKVNETGSD
-345 LQVGITG
+345 LLVGPAST
-352 VYNGTFAIGTSFS
+352 YNGTFAIGTSFS
-365 GNNSLHSNRGYTY
+365 GNNSLHSNAGYSY

-391 VAEAINDEAYEALNA
+391 VAEAISDETYEALSA
-406 NVPQAVNSLLSSLP
+406 NVPQAVNKLIVNGC
-420 TDILESA
+420 DVFESA
-427 TDEKA
+427 PAEKA
-432 ALQADPSYSNYLACK
+432 ALQAEPNYPNYMAYI
-447 QAIKNAT
+447 QAVKKVT

-487 TKNTAVS
+487 TKKTAVS

-509 LLNVNT
+509 LLNVNK
-515 NKYITN
+515 NQYITN
-521 LPDADGE
+521 LPNASTDG
-528 DRSLTAQLTSEIGQG
+528 SSTAQLTSDISRG
-543 CKFTFTVKNAA
+543 CKFTFMVNDAA

-562 NIIDG
+562 E
-567 NNKKLNGEK
+567 NNQKLNAETN
-576 DGRINYWTD
+576 GRINYWTD
-585 NRNDGWKITKATDI
+585 NGNGGWKITKATDI
-599 EVDLHALGK
+599 EVALHALGD

-615 LPFGVSKVEG
+615 LPFGVSAVEG
-625 AKAYVAENA
+625 AAAYVAESA
-634 AENNSLVVK
+634 PENNSLVV
-643 TTADGGFGA
+643 TTTGGGFGA
-652 NTGVVLVSDSKAE
+652 NTGVVLVSDAKAE
-665 KATLTIGDHTNTSS
+665 KATLTIGDNNNTSS
-679 MLTGSNTPVILT
+679 MLTGSNTPVTLT
-691 DDTRSSFFVF
+691 DDTRSSYFVF

-717 SNITTIPA
+717 PTITTIPA